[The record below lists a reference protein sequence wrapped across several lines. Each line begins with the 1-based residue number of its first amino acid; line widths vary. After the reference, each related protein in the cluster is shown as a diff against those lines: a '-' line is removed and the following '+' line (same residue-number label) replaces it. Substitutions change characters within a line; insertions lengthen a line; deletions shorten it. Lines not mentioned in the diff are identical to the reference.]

1 MSSVNEIVR
10 AKNVDML
17 VHQYNAEVK
26 KINSA
31 GFINTD
37 SKEVKALRN
46 KYENLIARFDTD
58 KNTIKKEG
66 KYLYKIN
73 LDSTEISGLKGISK
87 TLKIRENK

>member
-1 MSSVNEIVR
+1 MPTVNEIVR

-17 VHQYNAEVK
+17 VHQYNNEAK
-26 KINSA
+26 KINNA

-37 SKEVKALRN
+37 SKEVKNLRN

-66 KYLYKIN
+66 KYLYKIA
-73 LDSTEISGLKGISK
+73 LDSSEISGLKGISK

>member
-1 MSSVNEIVR
+1 MPSVNEIVR

-17 VHQYNAEVK
+17 VHQYNAEAK

-37 SKEVKALRN
+37 SKEVKNLRN